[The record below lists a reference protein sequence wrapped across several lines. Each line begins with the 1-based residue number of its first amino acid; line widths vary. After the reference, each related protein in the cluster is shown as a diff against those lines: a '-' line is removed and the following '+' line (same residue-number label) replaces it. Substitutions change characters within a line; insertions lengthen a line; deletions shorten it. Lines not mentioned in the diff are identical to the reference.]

1 VNVDELARRAVR
13 AAGML
18 RAKHG
23 IGAAAPLCP
32 FDFAQRL
39 GITVRMVSL
48 PSLEGMYT
56 SGPPPTILVS
66 TNRPSG
72 RRRYTCGH
80 EIAHHIFGHGTRL
93 DELDHDKAKS
103 WNPDEF
109 LAQRFAAALLM
120 PKLAVGSAFARRHW
134 IISRPTN
141 NEVFV
146 VAQDLGVGY
155 ATLIH
160 YLHRVL
166 NCIAAPVATTLL
178 KVPVRRLRSQIAGFT
193 IEHDL
198 VVADEHWGGRPI
210 DIEIGDVVLLPRAAK
225 FEGNSATLQSD
236 PVPHLQAV
244 APGVGAVRF
253 VRDLPPIAVRV
264 SRREYAGLA
273 RYRHL
278 EDAGDD
284 D

>member
-1 VNVDELARRAVR
+1 MNMNELARRAVR
-13 AAGML
+13 AAASL

-23 IGAAAPLCP
+23 IGAADSLCP
-32 FDFAQRL
+32 FDLAERL
-39 GITVRMVSL
+39 GVVVRMVAL

-56 SGPPPTILVS
+56 PGPPPTILVS

-80 EIAHHIFGHGTRL
+80 EIAHHIFSHGTRL
-93 DELDHDKAKS
+93 DQLGHDEAQTWDPK
-103 WNPDEF
+103 EF

-120 PKLAVGSAFARRHW
+120 PKLAVESAFARRHW
-134 IISRPTN
+134 VISRPTKD
-141 NEVFV
+141 EVFV

-155 ATLIH
+155 ATLVG
-160 YLHRVL
+160 YLERVL
-166 NCIAAPVATTLL
+166 NCITTPIATLLL
-178 KVPVRRLRSQIAGFT
+178 KVPLRRLRSQIAGFE

-210 DIEIGDVVLLPRAAK
+210 DIEIGDVVLLPKAAK
-225 FEGNSATLQSD
+225 FEGNCAVLLSD
-236 PVPHLQAV
+236 PVRHLEAL
-244 APGVGAVRF
+244 APGIGTVGF
-253 VRDLPPIAVRV
+253 LHDLSSVAVRV
-264 SRREYAGLA
+264 SRREYTGLA